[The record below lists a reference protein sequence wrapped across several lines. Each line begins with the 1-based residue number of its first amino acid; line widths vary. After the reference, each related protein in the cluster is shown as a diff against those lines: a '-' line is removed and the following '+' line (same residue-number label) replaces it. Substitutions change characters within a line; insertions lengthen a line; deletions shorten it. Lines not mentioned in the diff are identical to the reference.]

1 MNTAHAK
8 FQELKQ
14 LREKER
20 AKAIRDGFLA
30 DPDKKTSLDKAITPV
45 GTCTEMCPE
54 FERVERIVQNMVD
67 KAEKVHDDSSGRDMP
82 SEERMVKRFRRSAA
96 GYDEQLPS
104 DIRTPAT
111 LQKTLDYL
119 LDRVIGGEERLA
131 TIHKF
136 VWDRTRG
143 IRNDFSIQQ
152 VTNTEDVKIAVDCY
166 ERIARFHILS
176 LHQLSN
182 PDNLLEGE
190 NFDAHQEREQLNNTL
205 LSLLYYYDD
214 NRDRVDLPNEGEFR
228 AYCIIFE
235 LQSQH
240 PDLED
245 RIQAWP
251 KTLLADKR
259 VQTALKLYMAA
270 GNGLFD
276 QGPLRP
282 TAPLAIAQSKVGT
295 FWRVLSSRAVPYMMA
310 CVAEIYFAPVRFAA
324 LDALWRSCKSAPS
337 AQQARSRDWTL
348 AEVTN
353 FLGFDTEA
361 ETKDFCA
368 AFDIYFGT
376 DEHGEEYL
384 DVTSNSAHSLDQ
396 SSIPNRQSFS
406 HTYVEKKRYHRTLTA
421 VINGVPVAEAIRQ
434 GLVEPEDE
442 GSPGLE
448 QDEAVGE
455 DDQSMFVPDTKPTP
469 PRLKPS
475 PPGPALNPGA
485 STFTPKFGE
494 SQGSSSSVVRRPAEK
509 STSSFGQP
517 TSFGSSDSGSSGPS
531 TGFGSASAASMF
543 GKPAV
548 GQQQSGSF
556 DFGGFGQTPKEPA
569 LDSPK
574 LSAPSTSQT
583 QAPALSFNSVTTP
596 TFTGFN
602 FGHSATASSTATSTP
617 PVGASTSSAIPPIFG
632 PRATFPP
639 SGPAEEPKT
648 KTPAAA
654 TPLKFTDLT
663 PQTMQI
669 PSTSEPKVQASDNQ
683 PKIGASPAPIFSFQP
698 QVSQDNS
705 KTPAMVTTTQSTPS
719 TLPSTATNSL
729 KSTTSS
735 TTTPTTPFFFNKPPS
750 TSEAQKPSSGG
761 FKFPSVQAPLIK
773 PPDQVQPDTV
783 PAETAK
789 AAKPFTQP
797 TASTAPPQVSTTPPH
812 SPTPHPAEPS
822 VSQVDRDQLVTN
834 LATVALLRKNGMM
847 QHYIEYTLPDLLRTA
862 LNQHRLEVHDTA
874 VASIRSRIL
883 ARKFGYIWRTRAWRN
898 SLNRR
903 AKNRRQ
909 LFAQTIRAEEERKKR
924 SEEELEEILRATQE
938 TKRLQQEVEQAAET
952 RRAKLS
958 VRADNNP
965 GKVAG
970 QKRKSSSGQEQPQP
984 ILASSRNGT
993 ASATPANKG
1002 HKRSRTLGTF
1012 SEPSNRTLRN
1022 MQPPGVSFRPSRS
1035 KPPPHVSIF
1044 SARSTFGRS
1053 VSGHQ
1058 NLRESTSGQ
1067 KVDTTHTDYFKLK
1080 AMGIDPE
1087 TPIIPDTEATL
1098 ALRKRREEEERK
1110 AALARASRPTTRLSS
1125 SSLQGSPSAGTASPP
1140 AFSPL
1145 MASPAAPTRAPA
1157 AQHQQPVIRAAPSPV
1172 EDDFL
1177 KQIREAR
1184 EALAEQAQWFKE
1196 QTVTLEKEME
1206 QEEQELGK
1214 SSQSSSRHP
1223 FESSVLSIPPAATTS
1238 GGNGSALARAH
1249 TGYEYRP
1256 SETKPGASLSRTE
1269 QRIRMTGAHGLA
1281 TSALGRKP
1289 RTASS
1294 SGYIPVAM
1302 SRRSAMTYN
1311 RGAERAGQDPSLQ
1324 SHRDVSTT
1332 AMSQR
1337 QHGRKRS
1344 HNDADVD
1351 ADAEIIDPNLA
1362 EERRQNNRGGFV
1374 GSEVDESSLRHAAKR
1389 PRGADDSTTE
1399 PLVGGD
1405 HQSQGYGR
1413 RNEPLHHSRSR
1424 NPYELL
1430 QQGRDEDEE
1439 EDEDEASEE
1448 DEEENKLSTHGQYR
1462 PDRDQAL
1469 QSSSYPYP
1477 DRNNENH
1484 NAREEVEEEASEAE
1498 EDVEEEEIEYEEEYE
1513 YDEQEV
1519 EEEEDDDEELL
1530 EEDEDTTDNGGGHHH
1545 QHHHQRIYAAHH
1557 HHHGYSNAST
1567 SGDGDGELYEDEDE
1581 DDDGDTGS
1589 TTDSTT
1595 PLTNPGQGFSRA
1607 TTSSAGPGGSADDA
1621 VVLSDSD

>member
-1 MNTAHAK
+1 M
-8 FQELKQ
+8 Q
-14 LREKER
+14 
-20 AKAIRDGFLA
+20 
-30 DPDKKTSLDKAITPV
+30 
-45 GTCTEMCPE
+45 
-54 FERVERIVQNMVD
+54 
-67 KAEKVHDDSSGRDMP
+67 VHDDSTGRDMP

-282 TAPLAIAQSKVGT
+282 TEPFAIAQSKVGT
-295 FWRVLSSRAVPYMMA
+295 FWQVLSSRAVPYMMA
-310 CVAEIYFAPVRFAA
+310 CVAEIYFAPIRFAA

-434 GLVEPEDE
+434 GLVEPDDE
-442 GSPGLE
+442 ESPGLE
-448 QDEAVGE
+448 LDEAVGE
-455 DDQSMFVPDTKPTP
+455 DDQSMFVPETKPTP
-469 PRLKPS
+469 PTLKPS
-475 PPGPALNPGA
+475 PSGPALNPEA

-494 SQGSSSSVVRRPAEK
+494 SQGSSSSVFGRPAEK

-517 TSFGSSDSGSSGPS
+517 TSFGSSGFGSSGLS
-531 TGFGSASAASMF
+531 TGFGSASTASMF

-548 GQQQSGSF
+548 GQPQPGSF
-556 DFGGFGQTPKEPA
+556 SFGGFGQTPKEPA
-569 LDSPK
+569 SNSPN
-574 LSAPSTSQT
+574 LAAPSTSQT
-583 QAPALSFNSVTTP
+583 QAPALSSNPVTTP

-602 FGHSATASSTATSTP
+602 FGHAATASSTAAPAPSA
-617 PVGASTSSAIPPIFG
+617 VASTSSAIPPIFG

-648 KTPAAA
+648 KTPAAT
-654 TPLKFTDLT
+654 TPVKFTDLT
-663 PQTMQI
+663 PQTMQT
-669 PSTSEPKVQASDNQ
+669 PSISEPKVQTLDNQ
-683 PKIGASPAPIFSFQP
+683 PKIGTSPAPIFSFQP

-705 KTPAMVTTTQSTPS
+705 KPPAMATTTQSTPS
-719 TLPSTATNSL
+719 VLPSTAPSAF
-729 KSTTSS
+729 KSTTPSA
-735 TTTPTTPFFFNKPPS
+735 TTPTTPFFVNKPPS
-750 TSEAQKPSSGG
+750 TSEAQKPSSGA
-761 FKFPSVQAPLIK
+761 FKFPSVQASSIK
-773 PPDQVQPDTV
+773 APEQAQPDTI

-789 AAKPFTQP
+789 AAAKPFTQP
-797 TASTAPPQVSTTPPH
+797 TSSTASPQVSTTPPH
-812 SPTPHPAEPS
+812 SPTPLPAEAS
-822 VSQVDRDQLVTN
+822 VSEVDRDQLVTN
-834 LATVALLRKNGMM
+834 LAKVALLRKNGMM
-847 QHYIEYTLPDLLRTA
+847 QHYIEYALPDLLRTA

-898 SLNRR
+898 SLNRK

-924 SEEELEEILRATQE
+924 NEEELEEILRATQE

-952 RRAKLS
+952 RRAKFS

-970 QKRKSSSGQEQPQP
+970 QKRKSFSGQEQPQP
-984 ILASSRNGT
+984 NLASPRNGT
-993 ASATPANKG
+993 ASGTPVNKG

-1012 SEPSNRTLRN
+1012 SEPSNRTLRHTL
-1022 MQPPGVSFRPSRS
+1022 PPGVSFRASRS

-1044 SARSTFGRS
+1044 SPRSTFGRS
-1053 VSGHQ
+1053 VSGDQ
-1058 NLRESTSGQ
+1058 NLRESMSGQ

-1110 AALARASRPTTRLSS
+1110 AALARASRRTTRLSS
-1125 SSLQGSPSAGTASPP
+1125 SSLQGSPSAGTASPS
-1140 AFSPL
+1140 AFNPPV
-1145 MASPAAPTRAPA
+1145 ASPAAPTRAPT
-1157 AQHQQPVIRAAPSPV
+1157 AQQQQQVNHATPSPVV

-1196 QTVTLEKEME
+1196 QTVTLEREME
-1206 QEEQELGK
+1206 QEEQEFRK
-1214 SSQSSSRHP
+1214 SSHSSSRHA
-1223 FESSVLSIPPAATTS
+1223 FESSVLSIPPATTS
-1238 GGNGSALARAH
+1238 VGKGGALSRAQ

-1256 SETKPGASLSRTE
+1256 SETKPGVSLSRTE

-1281 TSALGRKP
+1281 TSALGPKP
-1289 RTASS
+1289 RTTSS

-1302 SRRSAMTYN
+1302 SKRSAMTYK
-1311 RGAERAGQDPSLQ
+1311 RGAERAGQDPSLR
-1324 SHRDVSTT
+1324 SYRDLSTPG
-1332 AMSQR
+1332 MSQNR
-1337 QHGRKRS
+1337 HGRKRS
-1344 HNDADVD
+1344 HDDVD
-1351 ADAEIIDPNLA
+1351 ADTEIIDPSLA
-1362 EERRQNNRGGFV
+1362 EERRQNHRGGFV
-1374 GSEVDESSLRHAAKR
+1374 ASEVDEASLRHAAKR
-1389 PRGADDSTTE
+1389 PRGADDGAE
-1399 PLVGGD
+1399 PLNAGG
-1405 HQSQGYGR
+1405 HPSQGYGR
-1413 RNEPLHHSRSR
+1413 RNETLQSDRSR
-1424 NPYELL
+1424 QNPYDLL
-1430 QQGRDEDEE
+1430 QEGHDEDEDEDQGSE
-1439 EDEDEASEE
+1439 EDEDG
-1448 DEEENKLSTHGQYR
+1448 LSTQGQYR
-1462 PDRDQAL
+1462 PGRDQAL

-1477 DRNNENH
+1477 GRNNDKH
-1484 NAREEVEEEASEAE
+1484 TAREEVEEEASEAE
-1498 EDVEEEEIEYEEEYE
+1498 EDVEEAEIEYEEEYEYE

-1519 EEEEDDDEELL
+1519 EEEDDEDDELL
-1530 EEDEDTTDNGGGHHH
+1530 EEDEDTDNGGGHHH
-1545 QHHHQRIYAAHH
+1545 HLQHQHQHQRIYAHQ
-1557 HHHGYSNAST
+1557 GYSNAST
-1567 SGDGDGELYEDEDE
+1567 SGEGDGELYEDEEDEEDE
-1581 DDDGDTGS
+1581 DGDGDAGS

-1595 PLTNPGQGFSRA
+1595 PLTNPAQGFSRA